1 MAYKTVSLGE
11 LCAEAGICR
20 HIGGM
25 TDGRTRAIEIGGITA
40 DSRRVQTGWLFVAIR
55 GLHENAT
62 TYVPDA
68 CRRGAAAVV
77 CDIADRDRVGEMLPE
92 GVGLV
97 PVSDTRA
104 ASAHLFDAWYGHP
117 TRRACLVGVTGTNG
131 KTSVSSMLHHILHEA
146 GIPAGIIGTVGCIA
160 PDGTHIPICAPDE
173 RANMT
178 TPDPEEL
185 YAIFDYMIA
194 HTASDVPP
202 VIIMEVTSHALAL
215 GKVSPLSYDVGIYT
229 NLTPEHLDFHGN
241 METYYAAK
249 RRLFDKCR
257 VGVVNADD
265 PYVRRMLSES
275 LPVERWLVCRSHTP
289 DLGSRKPSATGD
301 CCRVSTSQILIDGD
315 RGVEFRLSTPRTR
328 VRVKCPV
335 PGEFTV
341 QNAMLATAAALEL
354 GVDPTVVRQAMACYR
369 GVKGR
374 MERVSPDDA
383 DISVFVD
390 FAHTPDAL
398 EKLLT
403 CARGFARRGQRI
415 TLVFGCGGDRDR
427 AKRPEMGRL
436 AYRLA
441 DRVIVTSDN
450 SRSERPEDIIRDI
463 LGGIGEVSP
472 FFKTSPNDK
481 GDPYP
486 FFKTTSENKGDFRPF
501 FKMDEASR
509 GVPCALEVIV
519 DRRQAIEHA
528 VLTAREGDIIL
539 LAGKGH
545 EAYEID
551 AEGKHPFSEEAI
563 VAKAMY
569 RRRCVEG

>member
-1 MAYKTVSLGE
+1 MQYHTVPLGE

-20 HIGGM
+20 DLGDVR
-25 TDGRTRAIEIGGITA
+25 DGKTRAIEISGVTA

-55 GLHENAT
+55 GLHENASQ
-62 TYVPDA
+62 YVPDA

-77 CDIADRDRVGEMLPE
+77 CDISDRDRVGEMLPE
-92 GVGLV
+92 GVGLL

-104 ASAHLFDAWYGHP
+104 ASACLFDAWHGHP
-117 TRRACLVGVTGTNG
+117 ARHARLVGVTGTNG
-131 KTSVSSMLHHILHEA
+131 KTSTSSMLCHILRHA
-146 GIPAGIIGTVGCIA
+146 GIPTGIIGTVGCTA
-160 PDGTHIPICAPDE
+160 PDGSPVPIRAPDE

-215 GKVSPLSYDVGIYT
+215 GKLTPLSFDVGIYT
-229 NLTPEHLDFHGN
+229 NLTPEHLDFHGD
-241 METYYAAK
+241 MEGYYAAK
-249 RRLFDKCR
+249 RRLFERCR

-265 PYVRRMLSES
+265 PYVRRLLSES
-275 LPVERWLVCRSHTP
+275 LPVERWLVCRSHAP
-289 DLGSRKPSATGD
+289 EVGDRRPSATGD
-301 CCRVSTSQILIDGD
+301 CCRVSASRIRIDGD
-315 RGVEFRLSTPRTR
+315 RGVEFHLSTPRSR
-328 VRVKCPV
+328 VRVRCPV

-341 QNAMLATAAALEL
+341 QNATLATAAALEM
-354 GVDPTVVRQAMACYR
+354 GVDPTALRNAMASYR

-374 MERVSPDDA
+374 MERVSPDGA
-383 DISVFVD
+383 DVSVFVD
-390 FAHTPDAL
+390 FAHTPDAM

-403 CARGFARRGQRI
+403 CARDFARRGQRI

-427 AKRPEMGRL
+427 AKRPEMGRI
-436 AYRLA
+436 ACCLA

-450 SRSERPEDIIRDI
+450 SRSERPEDIIDDI
-463 LGGIGEVSP
+463 LSGIHRGEVSP
-472 FFKTSPNDK
+472 FSKSDADTK
-481 GDPYP
+481 GA
-486 FFKTTSENKGDFRPF
+486 FC
-501 FKMDEASR
+501 AS
-509 GVPCALEVIV
+509 EVIV
-519 DRRQAIEHA
+519 DRRRAIEHA
-528 VLTAREGDIIL
+528 ILTADAGDIIL

-563 VAKAMY
+563 ALDAI
-569 RRRCVEG
+569 RCRGSVE